1 MNPNA
6 VSDVSSLYER
16 VGGKQG
22 LRAFV
27 QRLYQHMDSLPE
39 VRPVRDLH
47 AMSLAE
53 AGERLFRFLSG
64 WLGGPPLYHQTYG
77 EPRLRRRHMH
87 IAIGDAE
94 RDQWLL
100 CAQKALDDM
109 DWPDAV
115 RDELMQRLREMANHL
130 RNQGQFNIG
139 CASASRVLKRPAWT

>member
-1 MNPNA
+1 MQSNPFPGA
-6 VSDVSSLYER
+6 SSLYATL
-16 VGGKQG
+16 GGESG

-27 QRLYQHMDSLPE
+27 QHLYHYMDRLPE
-39 VRPVRDLH
+39 VRTVRDLH
-47 AMSLAE
+47 GMPLAE

-87 IAIGDAE
+87 VAIGDAE

-109 DWPDAV
+109 HWPAAA

-130 RNQGQFNIG
+130 RNQGPFNLG
-139 CASASRVLKRPAWT
+139 YGSAHPQGRSI